1 VPLKTTKI
9 LACLL
14 RLPNNKRADFDLY
27 CMNEGSCLSPH
38 EPKNAW
44 SLGSYNEIALFF
56 LPVSAHLVKLC
67 NVSSDDRVLDVACG
81 TGNTAITARRKGAKV
96 TGIDFTPQ
104 MLTQAKA
111 EATLAETYGMK
122 WVEGDAEDLPFED
135 DSFDVVLSSFGH
147 MFAPHPKV
155 AIREMLRVIEPGGR
169 IAFATWPPEHANGKV
184 FEAMAKHMPPSPPPP
199 VPPSASSS
207 FSSHNHR
214 PLPSPMQWG
223 NPEVVK
229 RRLGSDAINI
239 HFERGVIKKPV
250 LSPNHYWKA
259 SSTKG
264 GALIQAIQTIQ
275 DPQKIESLRHD
286 ILQAILP
293 YLHENVLTLD
303 YLITVAT
310 KA

>member
-1 VPLKTTKI
+1 MNDGFDSSLTK
-9 LACLL
+9 
-14 RLPNNKRADFDLY
+14 
-27 CMNEGSCLSPH
+27 
-38 EPKNAW
+38 PKNAW

-56 LPVSAHLVKLC
+56 LPVSAHLVKLSD
-67 NVSSDDRVLDVACG
+67 VSSGDRVLDVACG
-81 TGNTAITARRKGAKV
+81 TGNTAITACRKGAKV
-96 TGIDFTPQ
+96 TGIDITPQ

-111 EATLAETYGMK
+111 EATLAEADDIK

-147 MFAPHPKV
+147 MFAPQPKA

-169 IAFATWPPEHANGKV
+169 IAFATWPPEHANGKM
-184 FEAMAKHMPPSPPPP
+184 FEVMAKHIPPTPSPP
-199 VPPSASSS
+199 STLSS
-207 FSSHNHR
+207 FSSNNNI
-214 PLPSPMQWG
+214 PPPSPMQWG

-229 RRLGSDAINI
+229 KRLGSDVINI

-250 LSPNHYWKA
+250 LSPNHYWET

-264 GALIQAIQTIQ
+264 GALIHAIQTIK
-275 DPQKIESLRHD
+275 DPQKIESLRND
-286 ILQAILP
+286 ILQAIVP
-293 YLHENVLTLD
+293 YLCENILRLD

>member
-1 VPLKTTKI
+1 MTVLILHCLSQRMPGVWDPTTK
-9 LACLL
+9 LL
-14 RLPNNKRADFDLY
+14 F
-27 CMNEGSCLSPH
+27 
-38 EPKNAW
+38 
-44 SLGSYNEIALFF
+44 FF

-81 TGNTAITARRKGAKV
+81 TGNTAITASRKGAKV
-96 TGIDFTPQ
+96 TGIDITPQ

-111 EATLAETYGMK
+111 EATLAEAGDIK

-147 MFAPHPKV
+147 MFTPHPKA
-155 AIREMLRVIEPGGR
+155 AILEMLRVTEPGGR
-169 IAFATWPPEHANGKV
+169 IAFATWPPEHANGRM
-184 FEAMAKHMPPSPPPP
+184 FEAMAKHIPPTPPTPPPP
-199 VPPSASSS
+199 PPPPPTLSS
-207 FSSHNHR
+207 FSSHNNR
-214 PLPSPMQWG
+214 PPPTPMQWG

-229 RRLGSDAINI
+229 KRLGSDVINI

-250 LSPNHYWKA
+250 LSPNHYWET

-264 GALIQAIQTIQ
+264 GSLVQAIQTIK
-275 DPQKIESLRHD
+275 DPQKIESLRND
-286 ILQAILP
+286 ILQAIVP
-293 YLHENVLTLD
+293 YLHENILRLD